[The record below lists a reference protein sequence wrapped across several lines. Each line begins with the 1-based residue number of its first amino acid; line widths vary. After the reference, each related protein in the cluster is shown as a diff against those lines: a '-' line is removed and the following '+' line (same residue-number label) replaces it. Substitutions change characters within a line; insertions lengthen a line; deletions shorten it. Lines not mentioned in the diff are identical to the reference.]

1 MWKSNKFTKLLVE
14 WKVNKL
20 DEKIA
25 KYLNI
30 FAKRMVEGKTDDPD
44 HFADREKEEFLA
56 FENMAE
62 DEAEIV
68 DSISDC
74 EEM

>member
-44 HFADREKEEFLA
+44 RLADREKEEFLA

>member
-30 FAKRMVEGKTDDPD
+30 FAKRMVEGKRDDLD
-44 HFADREKEEFLA
+44 RFADREKEEFLA

>member
-30 FAKRMVEGKTDDPD
+30 FAKRMVEGKRDDPD
-44 HFADREKEEFLA
+44 RFADREKEEFLA